1 MKKTIFCLSIALI
14 SSIYIMA
21 QKNPNNTTLK
31 STNDSLSYFIG
42 LDLGT
47 SLAENDL
54 SKLDLQ
60 LMMEGIQDQ
69 FDKKPLTDVNV
80 ARQFIQDEMQRKSE
94 AKALVEKEAGIKFL
108 EDNKK
113 KEGVKTT
120 ASGLQYKVIKQGIG
134 IQPMASDTVEVHY
147 HGTLPDGTVFDSSV
161 ERGEKV
167 SFPLDQVI
175 PGWTE
180 GLQLMPIGSKYM
192 FYIPENLA
200 YGSRAMGEIKAY
212 STLIFEVELF
222 NISKSK

>member
-1 MKKTIFCLSIALI
+1 MKKTIFCLSMAVLI
-14 SSIYIMA
+14 SGYA
-21 QKNPNNTTLK
+21 QSQTKPTDTKLK

-60 LMMEGIQDQ
+60 LMMKGIQDQ

-80 ARQFIQDEMQRKSE
+80 ARQFIQDEMQRMAE

-113 KEGVKTT
+113 KEGVQTT
-120 ASGLQYKVIKQGIG
+120 ATGLQYKVIKKGDGIK
-134 IQPMASDTVEVHY
+134 PTATDTVEVHY

-222 NISKSK
+222 NVSKSK